1 MKIADIL
8 RKDPTRQIAEVIKV
22 TADDGDLVLSEID
35 EYVVTD
41 HIRDEFDRL
50 LEAYRESIDV
60 PTERTNIWISGFFG
74 SGKSSFAKMLR
85 HLLSDRIIGGT
96 STAALV
102 QARSGSATARA
113 LLGITHS
120 RAKTITVQLDL
131 SSGVNVMGQDESVV
145 LPLYRH
151 LLRSLDYATSELL
164 AELEFTLE
172 TDGQLERFEEVYP
185 TANNGKTWRQD
196 RDSGLSRNRAA
207 KALHHMDPGTFPQV
221 DSWFIDEPTIT
232 ADWFADR
239 ALKLLAK
246 RGNGATRIA
255 FIVDEAGQ
263 YVARDRRRMLD
274 LQGVAESLQKRRGPL
289 WLVATSQERL
299 EDIVDALE
307 SKQTELARVRD
318 RFPLEVDLKPSDIHE
333 VAGKRLLDKTDAGQ
347 KAVRAVYEPNKNKV
361 SAAVTL
367 SAPGRDTSLPED
379 DVIRLYPLLP
389 HHVQLLIDAISA
401 RRLGPTAG
409 GSNRTIIK
417 LTQQLLTDPRHGMG
431 GLDVGALATIDRAAR
446 LVTGVVPPAMQAEVD
461 QVAEAH
467 GTASLA
473 AALMR
478 VATLCFDTPRLPLTA
493 ENLAALTHPSM
504 TADSR
509 LGAIQQALDA
519 LVSEDRLT
527 RTDKIYS
534 LQNPEQKDWEKERRG
549 KELTPAAAA
558 RLRKALVKD
567 ALTGLTV
574 SHKRSFRVALE
585 MDGDRLTDG
594 EVTIQILDPE
604 RTDLEAARARSR
616 TDSHKYE
623 VHWVPE
629 TTPTDTWDAL
639 RELYRSDEMTLVKN
653 VPSRNETDNAL
664 LARERSRRVEA
675 EQRARSLLER
685 DLAAGT
691 IVFEGTTSEPGTG
704 SLRQMAERSV
714 LAALPKIFPALG
726 AFAAPVGAKDA
737 LEVLRAQ
744 PGGKAPAG
752 LGDDGIGL
760 FTTTANGDE
769 LVSDRAPLA
778 DVLSEIRRRVS
789 YGDIASGEW
798 LIRELAKAPRGADAE
813 VVRVLCAAALRHGH
827 VEVTT
832 QGVRI
837 NDPSDQRLDKVF
849 STIPGFKN
857 ASFSPPPP
865 DVDLSVRTE
874 VAEKL
879 GIATGVKQ
887 KLATDAL
894 AHALRE
900 WVTDARTQ
908 AQQISAG
915 YAGAGC
921 PVPGV
926 VNRILNTTGDIVTG
940 SDAATLSTAHTSW
953 DDLAAGRSMV
963 AKLAA
968 SLDSDLA
975 LLRQATEQVTLAVPS
990 GHEPTLHAL
999 KDLLAAGDLPTH
1011 RSEIAAAVNALIQA
1025 RTAQCEAEHLQLA
1038 NALTDHKQALR
1049 NRYGALDDDQ
1059 VKEALRD
1066 LDSVI
1071 PAKSTDLQVGLAD
1084 LLLLRLNEAAARAD
1098 ELLAQSLTA
1107 GQLVNVKAAQFS
1119 ADLIATREQLKVV
1132 LEGIRHA
1139 VQEQIDEGKQVR
1151 LT

>member
-1 MKIADIL
+1 MKIAETF

-22 TADDGDLVLSEID
+22 TATDDDVVLSEID

-41 HIRDEFDRL
+41 HIRDELDRL

-74 SGKSSFAKMLR
+74 SGKSSFAKMLG
-85 HLLSDRIIGGT
+85 HLLSDRMVAGK
-96 STAALV
+96 STADLV
-102 QARSGSATARA
+102 QARSGSITAKA
-113 LLGITHS
+113 LLGIIHS

-131 SSGVNVMGQDESVV
+131 SSGVNVMGQGESVV

-151 LLRSLDYATSELL
+151 LLKSLDYATSELL
-164 AELEFTLE
+164 AELEFALE
-172 TDGQLERFEEVYP
+172 TDGQLARFEEIYP

-207 KALHHMDPGTFPQV
+207 KALHHLDPDTFPHV

-239 ALKLLAK
+239 ALQLLAR
-246 RGNGATRIA
+246 RGQGATRIA

-263 YVARDRRRMLD
+263 YVARDRQRMLD

-289 WLVATSQERL
+289 WLIATSQERL

-333 VAGKRLLDKTDAGQ
+333 VAGKRLLDKTDAGRR
-347 KAVRAVYEPNKNKV
+347 AVRAVYDPNRNKV
-361 SAAVTL
+361 AAAVTL
-367 SAPGRDTSLPED
+367 AAPGRDTSLPED
-379 DVIRLYPLLP
+379 DVVRLYPLLP

-446 LVTGVVPPAMQAEVD
+446 LVTGVVPPTMQAEVD
-461 QVAEAH
+461 QVAEVH
-467 GTASLA
+467 GTDSVAT
-473 AALMR
+473 ALMR

-504 TADSR
+504 TADGR
-509 LGAIQQALDA
+509 LAEIQQALDI
-519 LVSEDRLT
+519 LVSEDRLS
-527 RTDKIYS
+527 RTDKVYS
-534 LQNPEQKDWEKERRG
+534 LQNPEQKGWEKERRG

-558 RLRKALVKD
+558 RLRKNLIKE

-585 MDGDRLTDG
+585 MDEDRLTDG
-594 EVTIQILDPE
+594 EVLLQILDPE
-604 RTDLEAARARSR
+604 RTGLEAARARSR
-616 TDSHKYE
+616 TDAHKYE
-623 VHWVPE
+623 VHWVPAS
-629 TTPTDTWDAL
+629 TPTDTWDAL
-639 RELYRSDEMTLVKN
+639 RELYRSDEMILLKN

-675 EQRARSLLER
+675 EQRARSLIER

-691 IVFEGTTSEPGTG
+691 IVFDGTTSEPGAG
-704 SLRQMAERSV
+704 SLRQMAERSI
-714 LAALPKIFPALG
+714 LAAVPKIFPALG
-726 AFAAPVGAKDA
+726 AFAAAVGAKDA

-744 PGGKAPAG
+744 PGGRAPAG

-760 FTTTANGDE
+760 FTTTASGDE

-778 DVLSEIRRRVS
+778 DLLSEIRRRVS
-789 YGDIASGEW
+789 YGETASGDW

-857 ASFSPPPP
+857 AAFSPPPP

-879 GIATGVKQ
+879 GVATGVKQ

-894 AHALRE
+894 ARALRE
-900 WVTDARTQ
+900 WVTEARTQ

-921 PVPGV
+921 PVPDV
-926 VNRILNTTGDIVTG
+926 VTRILNTAGDIVTG
-940 SDAATLSTAHTSW
+940 SDAATLNTAHTSW
-953 DDLAAGRSMV
+953 DDLAAGRNMV
-963 AKLAA
+963 AKLAD
-968 SLDSDLA
+968 SLDGDLS
-975 LLRQATEQVTLAVPS
+975 LLRQATEQVTLGVPS
-990 GHEPTLHAL
+990 GYEPTAESL

-1011 RSEIAAAVNALIQA
+1011 RSEIAAAVNALRQA

-1038 NALTDHKQALR
+1038 DAVADQKHALR
-1049 NRYGALDDDQ
+1049 NRYAMLDDDQ
-1059 VKEALRD
+1059 VNEALRD
-1066 LDSVI
+1066 LDALV
-1071 PAKSTDLQVGLAD
+1071 PASPADLQIGLAD
-1084 LLLLRLNEAAARAD
+1084 LLLLHVSQAAARAD
-1098 ELLAQSLTA
+1098 ELLAQSMTA
-1107 GQLVNVKAAQFS
+1107 GQLVNIKASEFS
-1119 ADLIATREQLKVV
+1119 ADLIGTAEQLDAVI
-1132 LEGIRHA
+1132 EGLRRA
-1139 VQEQIDEGKQVR
+1139 VQEQLDEGKKVR

>member
-1 MKIADIL
+1 MKIADIF

-22 TADDGDLVLSEID
+22 TADDVDLVLSEIE

-41 HIRDEFDRL
+41 HIRDELDKL
-50 LEAYRESIDV
+50 LEAYRESIDT

-74 SGKSSFAKMLR
+74 SGKSSFAKMLG
-85 HLLSDRIIGGT
+85 HLLANRVIAGT
-96 STAALV
+96 SAADLV
-102 QARSGSATARA
+102 QARSGSAKAKA
-113 LLGITHS
+113 LLGIIHS

-131 SSGVNVMGQDESVV
+131 SSGVNVLGQGESIV

-151 LLRSLDYATSELL
+151 LLKSLDYATSELL

-172 TDGQLERFEEVYP
+172 ADGQLEQFEATYP
-185 TANNGKTWRQD
+185 IANNGKTWRQD
-196 RDSGLSRNRAA
+196 RDSSLSRNRAA
-207 KALHHMDPGTFPQV
+207 KALHHMDPGTFPQA

-246 RGNGATRIA
+246 RGQGATRIA

-263 YVARDRRRMLD
+263 YVARDRQRMLD

-307 SKQTELARVRD
+307 SRQTELARVRD

-333 VAGKRLLDKTDAGQ
+333 VAGKRLLDKTVDGQ
-347 KAVRAVYEPNKNKV
+347 KAVRAVYDPHKNKM
-361 SAAVTL
+361 AAATTL
-367 SAPGRDTSLPED
+367 AAPGRDTSMLED
-379 DVIRLYPLLP
+379 DVVRLYPMLP
-389 HHVQLLIDAISA
+389 HHVQLFIDAISA

-417 LTQQLLTDPRHGMG
+417 LTQQLLTDPRNGMG
-431 GLDVGALATIDRAAR
+431 GLDVGALVTVDRAAR

-467 GTASLA
+467 GADSVA
-473 AALMR
+473 AVLMR
-478 VATLCFDTPRLPLTA
+478 VATLCFDTPRLPLTV

-509 LGAIQQALDA
+509 VAEIQQALDL
-519 LVSEDRLT
+519 LVLEDRLSCAQ
-527 RTDKIYS
+527 KVYS
-534 LQNPEQKDWEKERRG
+534 LQNPEQKGWEKERRG
-549 KELTPAAAA
+549 KELTPSAAA
-558 RLRKALVKD
+558 RLRKTLVKE

-585 MDGDRLTDG
+585 MDEDKLTDG
-594 EVTIQILDPE
+594 ELTLQILDPE

-616 TDSHKYE
+616 TDAHKFE
-623 VHWVPE
+623 VHWVSA
-629 TTPTDTWDAL
+629 TTPADTWDAL
-639 RELYRSDEMTLVKN
+639 RELYRSDEMISLKN

-675 EQRARSLLER
+675 EQRARSFIER
-685 DLAAGT
+685 DLTGGT

-704 SLRQMAERSV
+704 SLRQMAERNLLTAV
-714 LAALPKIFPALG
+714 PKIFPALG
-726 AFAAPVGAKDA
+726 SFAAAVNAKDA
-737 LEVLRAQ
+737 LEVLRSQ

-760 FTTTANGDE
+760 FTTTAAGDE
-769 LVSDRAPLA
+769 LVTDRAPLI
-778 DVLSEIRRRVS
+778 DVLHEIRRRVS
-789 YGDIASGEW
+789 YGETASGEW
-798 LIRELAKAPRGADAE
+798 LIRELAKAPRGADAD

-827 VEVTT
+827 IEVTT

-837 NDPSDQRLDKVF
+837 SDPSDQRLDKVF
-849 STIPGFKN
+849 NTIPGFKN

-879 GIATGVKQ
+879 GAATGFKQ
-887 KLATDAL
+887 KLSTDAL
-894 AHALRE
+894 AQALRE
-900 WVTDARTQ
+900 WVTEARMQ

-921 PVPGV
+921 PVPEV

-940 SDAATLSTAHTSW
+940 SDAATLNTAHTCW
-953 DDLAAGRSMV
+953 DDLAAGRTMV
-963 AKLAA
+963 GKLAS
-968 SLDSDLA
+968 SLDSDLS
-975 LLRQATEQVTLAVPS
+975 LLRQATEQVTLGLPS
-990 GHEPTLHAL
+990 GLGATLHAL

-1011 RSEIAAAVNALIQA
+1011 RSDIAAAVNALHQA
-1025 RTAQCEAEHLQLA
+1025 RTSQSEAEHRQLVD
-1038 NALTDHKQALR
+1038 ALSDHRQTLR
-1049 NRYGALDDDQ
+1049 NRYTTLDPAQ
-1059 VKEALRD
+1059 VNEALRD
-1066 LDSVI
+1066 LDSLV
-1071 PAKSTDLQVGLAD
+1071 PTDPSDLQIGLVD
-1084 LLLLRLNEAAARAD
+1084 LLRLRLNEAAARAD
-1098 ELLAQSLTA
+1098 ELLAQSLAA
-1107 GQLVNVKAAQFS
+1107 GQLVIIKVAQFS
-1119 ADLIATREQLKVV
+1119 IDLIATTEQLDMVV
-1132 LEGIRHA
+1132 EGLRHA
-1139 VQEQIDEGKQVR
+1139 VQEQLDEGKQVR
-1151 LT
+1151 LA